1 MSTNTSIPSSG
12 ELRTWLI
19 DRVAFYLDRPAD
31 AIDPGAEL
39 AEYGM
44 DSVYALSVI
53 SDIEDR
59 LEMEVDATAVR
70 QYQTINALVDYLC
83 RLVADTGKHKAAEVS

>member
-1 MSTNTSIPSSG
+1 MSERTDTPQHTD
-12 ELRTWLI
+12 ELRDWLVE
-19 DRVAFYLDRPAD
+19 RVAFYLDRPAEG
-31 AIDPGAEL
+31 IDPDAEL

-59 LEMEVDATAVR
+59 FEAEIDETAVR
-70 QYQTINALVDYLC
+70 RYRTVNGLVGYLAG
-83 RLVADTGKHKAAEVS
+83 LG